1 MEKQSNTFT
10 ILHAVTIVG
19 KNLFVNLILHGYI
32 YKSST
37 SSKFHDDTDCCIKE
51 YSWNYLVNCITT
63 NIQDDRIFL
72 LNSLVLLLMLKLML
86 KMKFQ

>member
-10 ILHAVTIVG
+10 ILHAVTRVG

-51 YSWNYLVNCITT
+51 Y
-63 NIQDDRIFL
+63 
-72 LNSLVLLLMLKLML
+72 
-86 KMKFQ
+86 